1 MSLHDFWGL
10 FGSAVLIAG
19 AVFSLPV
26 FIRLRVW
33 PAVLILCCMLLLPLF
48 GELSPAGYLRGIVGD
63 LSTTTVGLLLS
74 HLLFSAHRGA
84 ESRKPLLVI
93 ILSCGMAL
101 YPFSLG
107 PWQIDPYEWGY
118 HPQVLLV
125 VLAATGILLS
135 RRHIMALY
143 YLTACL
149 LAYALNL
156 SASTNLWDYLL
167 DPLVFGYALWVL
179 VVKPACRLPQF
190 MLSHRWKSSRR
201 VKLADYTYM
210 SPE

>member
-10 FGSAVLIAG
+10 FGSAVLLAG
-19 AVFSLPV
+19 AIFSLPV
-26 FIRLRVW
+26 FMRLRAW
-33 PAVLILCCMLLLPLF
+33 PAVLTLCCLILLPLF
-48 GELSPAGYLRGIVGD
+48 GGLSPAGYLRGIVGD
-63 LSTTTVGLLLS
+63 LSTTTVVLLLGY
-74 HLLFSAHRGA
+74 LLSSTHPPA
-84 ESRKPLLVI
+84 EARKPLLLI
-93 ILSCGMAL
+93 ILCCGMAL

-118 HPQVLLV
+118 HPQAMLL
-125 VLAATGILLS
+125 VLAAAGILLS
-135 RRHIMALY
+135 RRHIVALY
-143 YLTACL
+143 YLSACL

-179 VVKPACRLPQF
+179 LIKPACRLLQLR
-190 MLSHRWKSSRR
+190 LSQRWKSSRR